1 MIKFFIFPAA
11 IFLWMVSQQPDPS
24 AGVDDY
30 WAEVSR
36 TVSEGDFDGYAALY
50 HEDAVLVNGIT
61 GRSYPIADA
70 LDGWQQG
77 FEDTKAG
84 RMTAGVEFR
93 FSERIYGET
102 TAHDTGIFR
111 YSSQE
116 EGGEARTSFVH
127 FQGLLVKKN
136 GEWKMTMEYQMSVAT
151 EEEWEALASGG

>member
-1 MIKFFIFPAA
+1 MFKFLIFPAA
-11 IFLWMVSQQPDPS
+11 IFLLMAIDQPDPE

-36 TVSEGDFDGYAALY
+36 TVTEGDFEGYAALY

-61 GRSYPIADA
+61 GRSYPIAEA
-70 LDGWQQG
+70 LDGWRQG

-93 FSERIYGET
+93 FSERIHGET

-116 EGGEARTSFVH
+116 EGGEARASYVH
-127 FQGLLVKKN
+127 FQGLLVKKD
-136 GEWKMTMEYQMSVAT
+136 GEWKMTMEYQMSAAT
-151 EEEWEALASGG
+151 EEEWNGLEPGG